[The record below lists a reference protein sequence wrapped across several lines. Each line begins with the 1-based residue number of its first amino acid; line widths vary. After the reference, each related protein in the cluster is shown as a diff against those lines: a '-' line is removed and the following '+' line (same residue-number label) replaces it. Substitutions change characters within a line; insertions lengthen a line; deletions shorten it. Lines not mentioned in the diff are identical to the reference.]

1 MAQTGYTPI
10 SLYYSSTTGAAPTAG
25 QLVNGELALNIR
37 DGYAYYKTSG
47 GAVALL
53 AHANPRIASVTS
65 ASTITPNS
73 ATTDQFEVTAL
84 ATGLTVNAPSG
95 TPVDGQK
102 LIIRILDNGTSQ
114 TITWTTSST
123 GYRVVGSVLPT
134 TTVPNK
140 VSYVGCIWNSQASY
154 WDAVAVAN
162 ET

>member
-1 MAQTGYTPI
+1 MVSRVTG
-10 SLYYSSTTGAAPTAG
+10 
-25 QLVNGELALNIR
+25 
-37 DGYAYYKTSG
+37 
-47 GAVALL
+47 VA
-53 AHANPRIASVTS
+53 S

-73 ATTDQFEVTAL
+73 DTTDQYEVTAL

-95 TPVDGQK
+95 TPTDGQK

-140 VSYVGCIWNSQASY
+140 VSYIGCIWNSQASY